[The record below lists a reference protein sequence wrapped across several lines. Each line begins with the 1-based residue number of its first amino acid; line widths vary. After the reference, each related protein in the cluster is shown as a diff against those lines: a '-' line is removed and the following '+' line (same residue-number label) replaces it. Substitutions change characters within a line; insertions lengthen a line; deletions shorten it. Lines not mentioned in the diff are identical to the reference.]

1 MVEVGKKTP
10 NNNKLARAYAKAL
23 LMRLLLGIIR
33 TYQLLLSPLL
43 GPRCRFYP
51 SCSDYAKQAI
61 TLHGP
66 TKGTWLSL
74 KRISHCHPGHPGGID
89 EVPNAPTH
97 SHSTPHR
104 N

>member
-1 MVEVGKKTP
+1 MVEAGKKTSND
-10 NNNKLARAYAKAL
+10 NNLARTRAKPL
-23 LMRLLLGIIR
+23 FGRLLIGLIR

-51 SCSDYAKQAI
+51 SCSDYAQQAI

-66 TKGTWLSL
+66 IKGAWLSI

-89 EVPNAPTH
+89 EVPSGPTH

>member
-1 MVEVGKKTP
+1 MVKAGKKTP
-10 NNNKLARAYAKAL
+10 NDGSLVRTL
-23 LMRLLLGIIR
+23 LKPLLERLLLGLIR

-61 TLHGP
+61 TLNGP
-66 TKGTWLSL
+66 TKGTWLSI
-74 KRISHCHPGHPGGID
+74 KRLSHCHPGHPGGID
-89 EVPNAPTH
+89 EVPSLPTH